1 MVGLP
6 ARGKTYISRKI
17 CRYLSWLGYKCKVFN
32 IGNYRRQLC
41 GTDCDSN
48 FFDPKNNEA
57 VKARDDCAKLA
68 LKDMV
73 DYLKEDGDV
82 SIYDGTNTT
91 HARRE
96 MVMLTLKENFPE
108 L

>member
-1 MVGLP
+1 
-6 ARGKTYISRKI
+6 
-17 CRYLSWLGYKCKVFN
+17 
-32 IGNYRRQLC
+32 
-41 GTDCDSN
+41 
-48 FFDPKNNEA
+48 
-57 VKARDDCAKLA
+57 
-68 LKDMV
+68 MV

-96 MVMLTLKENFPE
+96 MVTLTLKENFPE